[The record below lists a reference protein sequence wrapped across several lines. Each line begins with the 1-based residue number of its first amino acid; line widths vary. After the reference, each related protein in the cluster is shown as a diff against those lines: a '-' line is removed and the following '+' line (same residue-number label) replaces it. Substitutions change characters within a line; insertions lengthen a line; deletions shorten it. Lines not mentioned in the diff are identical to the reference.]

1 MKKMR
6 YNWSFF
12 KWMVLVGCVPSVYFT
27 FIRRVS
33 GIDDPSFPFWS
44 TFLIWLGIS
53 IFITLILSFFVFHE
67 IIWLEKKLPWKK
79 YPSKRILAELPLV
92 LATTTILM
100 VLFSHFTYS
109 QHIKSFGAAHYKTY
123 ADFLSKELTI
133 SVVLTFIVVSIVEG
147 VFFFKEWQNNIIL
160 TEKLQKENMQ
170 SQLEVLK
177 NQVNPHFLF
186 NSLNVLSSLVYS
198 DPTKAELFIE
208 KFASVY
214 RYILNI
220 QGKMVVPL
228 KDELDFLH
236 SYLYLQKIRF
246 NEGLIININID
257 EAMKCL
263 YLPPLC
269 LQQLVENAIKH
280 NIVGTEHPLTIDVY
294 NEETDLYVVNNL
306 QKRDEPLS
314 STGVGLKNLTERYFH
329 FANVKPEF
337 KEKDHKFV
345 AMAPLLKMT
354 PED

>member
-1 MKKMR
+1 MPT
-6 YNWSFF
+6 
-12 KWMVLVGCVPSVYFT
+12 LYFS
-27 FIRRVS
+27 FIRRIL
-33 GIDDPSFPFWS
+33 GINDPGFPFWT
-44 TFLIWLGIS
+44 TFFIWLGIS
-53 IFITLILSFFVFHE
+53 IFITVVLSFFIFHE

-79 YPSKRILAELPLV
+79 YPTQRILAELPLV
-92 LATTTILM
+92 LVSSTVLM
-100 VLFSHFTYS
+100 LFFSEFTYN
-109 QHIKSFGAAHYKTY
+109 QHVKSFGADYY
-123 ADFLSKELTI
+123 PNFRDFLSKELTI
-133 SVVLTFIVVSIVEG
+133 SLVLTIIVVSIVEG
-147 VFFFKEWQNNIIL
+147 VFFFKEWQKNLVL
-160 TEKLQKENMQ
+160 TEKLQKEAIQ

-214 RYILNI
+214 RYILSI
-220 QGKMVVPL
+220 QGKIVVPL
-228 KDELDFLH
+228 KDELEFLN

-246 NEGLIININID
+246 NEGLVININID
-257 EAMKCL
+257 ETMKNL

-280 NIVGTEHPLTIDVY
+280 NIVGLEHPLTINVY
-294 NEETDLYVVNNL
+294 NEETDLFVVNNL
-306 QKRDEPLS
+306 QKRDEPLQ

-345 AMAPLLKMT
+345 ARTPLLKMT

>member
-1 MKKMR
+1 M
-6 YNWSFF
+6 SF
-12 KWMVLVGCVPSVYFT
+12 V
-27 FIRRVS
+27 
-33 GIDDPSFPFWS
+33 
-44 TFLIWLGIS
+44 
-53 IFITLILSFFVFHE
+53 IFNEV
-67 IIWLEKKLPWKK
+67 IWLEKKLPWKK
-79 YPSKRILAELPLV
+79 YPTRRIIAEFILVMVTSGVLMLFFSKL
-92 LATTTILM
+92 
-100 VLFSHFTYS
+100 TYA
-109 QHIKSFGAAHYKTY
+109 QHIRSFGA
-123 ADFLSKELTI
+123 DFYTDYYDYLTKELTI
-133 SVVLTFIVVSIVEG
+133 STVLTVIVVSIVEG
-147 VFFFKEWQNNIIL
+147 VFFFKEWQRNL
-160 TEKLQKENMQ
+160 VLSEKLQKEAMQ

-198 DPTKAELFIE
+198 NPSKAEQFIE

-228 KDELDFLH
+228 KDELEFLN

-246 NEGLIININID
+246 NEGLIITINIE
-257 EAMKCL
+257 EAMKTL

-280 NIVGTEHPLTIDVY
+280 NIVGKEQPLTIHVY
-294 NEETDLYVVNNL
+294 NEDTNLYVVNNL
-306 QKRDEPLS
+306 QKREEPLS

-337 KEKDHKFV
+337 KEKDGNFV
-345 AMAPLLKMT
+345 AMTPLLRMT

>member
-1 MKKMR
+1 MR
-6 YNWSFF
+6 YNWRFF
-12 KWMVLVGCVPSVYFT
+12 KWMVLVGCLPTLYFS
-27 FIRRVS
+27 FVRRVFTN
-33 GIDDPSFPFWS
+33 GDPNFPFWS
-44 TFLIWLGIS
+44 QFAIWMGIS
-53 IFITLILSFFVFHE
+53 IAITLVMSFVIFNE

-79 YPSKRILAELPLV
+79 YPTKHLLVELAIVLV
-92 LATTTILM
+92 SSIVLM
-100 VLFSHFTYS
+100 LLFSKATYS
-109 QHIKSFGAAHYKTY
+109 QHVKSFGADHYKSFD
-123 ADFLSKELTI
+123 DFLAKELTI
-133 SVVLTFIVVSIVEG
+133 STVLTVIVVSIVEG
-147 VFFFKEWQNNIIL
+147 VFFFKEWQKNLVL
-160 TEKLQKENMQ
+160 TEKLQKEAMQ

-198 DPTKAELFIE
+198 NPSKAEQFIE

-228 KDELDFLH
+228 KDELDFLK

-246 NEGLIININID
+246 NEGLIVNINID
-257 EAMKCL
+257 EAMKVL

-280 NIVGTEHPLTIDVY
+280 NIVGKERPLTINVY
-294 NEETDLYVVNNL
+294 NETTNLYVVNNL
-306 QKRDEPLS
+306 QKREEPLS

-337 KEKDHKFV
+337 MEKDHNFV
-345 AMAPLLKMT
+345 AMTPLLKMT